1 MSIVCNSHY
10 FAFETNQKGKEMV
23 KTYTIEGA
31 SELLNTPVGTLRK
44 YRSEIGGSKLGR
56 RWIFSEQE
64 LIDWMISKRRKPI
77 RELEHS
83 K

>member
-1 MSIVCNSHY
+1 
-10 FAFETNQKGKEMV
+10 MV

-44 YRSEIGGSKLGR
+44 YRSQIGGSKLGR

-64 LIDWMISKRRKPI
+64 LIDWMLSKRRKPV
-77 RELEHS
+77 RELLSLEER
-83 K
+83 